1 MNILFKHINL
11 VAELRYRIGGLS
23 DFEIQTGALAEFSPL
38 PQQLPHQTLNSGAT
52 TGDPSFSLLQGL
64 IPHSSHATISQ
75 NRFLLLHFRRYFNST
90 ASKTNIYLVSTNKK
104 NPFYLIV
111 SDNSSLHLL
120 HLSPFW
126 SRERCNLRWSCP
138 VSTVCRQIS
147 SRNYNC
153 AA

>member
-11 VAELRYRIGGLS
+11 VAELRYRIGGLR
-23 DFEIQTGALAEFSPL
+23 DFEIQTEALPEFSPL
-38 PQQLPHQTLNSGAT
+38 PLPHQTLNLGAT

-90 ASKTNIYLVSTNKK
+90 ASKTNIYLVSTNTK

-111 SDNSSLHLL
+111 SYNSTLHLL
-120 HLSPFW
+120 HPSPFW

-138 VSTVCRQIS
+138 VSIVCRQIS
-147 SRNYNC
+147 SRNYDC